1 MFLFLLLLLPRII
14 FPFCCVT
21 FSWVC
26 PTREW
31 WKVKRDT
38 RQKILNWVECFII
51 AFISFL
57 DASTNF
63 RQRRFIV
70 PPVHCEDVS
79 INCDAW
85 EWSAWN
91 LSLVVGGEIHK
102 SVQPKTMIRAVFVW
116 SALPISRHVRVR
128 QFIFM
133 TISFDRILSHLKFKL
148 FWTCSQ
154 VITLLICSLLPPDDL
169 MPKFCKCAPVW
180 AGNAQD
186 GNRKTAMMWN
196 NQKFITQLSL
206 IKSWKMCA
214 RQSFTSAKLL
224 NKLSTLFFCPFTFL
238 LIHYTAR
245 GSELINLIIFADN

>member
-21 FSWVC
+21 SSWVC

-38 RQKILNWVECFII
+38 RQKILNWIKCFII

-102 SVQPKTMIRAVFVW
+102 SVQPKTMIRAVFGQLFPSHDTFGSDNSYLWQSASTEFYHIWNSNYFELAVKWSHYW
-116 SALPISRHVRVR
+116 SAACCR
-128 QFIFM
+128 QMI
-133 TISFDRILSHLKFKL
+133 
-148 FWTCSQ
+148 
-154 VITLLICSLLPPDDL
+154 
-169 MPKFCKCAPVW
+169 
-180 AGNAQD
+180 
-186 GNRKTAMMWN
+186 
-196 NQKFITQLSL
+196 
-206 IKSWKMCA
+206 
-214 RQSFTSAKLL
+214 
-224 NKLSTLFFCPFTFL
+224 
-238 LIHYTAR
+238 
-245 GSELINLIIFADN
+245 

>member
-169 MPKFCKCAPVW
+169 MPKVCKCAPVRAGRW
-180 AGNAQD
+180 ARWQSQNGDDVKQSKVHYSIVANQVMKTVRATKFYLGKVVEQIINAFFSVHSLFCL
-186 GNRKTAMMWN
+186 
-196 NQKFITQLSL
+196 FITPRE
-206 IKSWKMCA
+206 A
-214 RQSFTSAKLL
+214 R
-224 NKLSTLFFCPFTFL
+224 N
-238 LIHYTAR
+238 
-245 GSELINLIIFADN
+245 